1 MARKR
6 LEVEAFLAK
15 CDEQAEKYHKHKL
28 SQLRDKGQPLLA
40 EINELKGKKPLN
52 PFKTK
57 AWQEQLDNKIEQYD
71 KIKSVHNDIK
81 DKGVTAED
89 RQAVYTIAYKR
100 NPKAYDSIHAM
111 NKEVRAYDKEQAQH
125 ELEQRQAQLAE
136 VREQREVTKTVDRG
150 IEP

>member
-1 MARKR
+1 MAQKR

-71 KIKSVHNDIK
+71 KIKASTMILK
-81 DKGVTAED
+81 
-89 RQAVYTIAYKR
+89 I
-100 NPKAYDSIHAM
+100 
-111 NKEVRAYDKEQAQH
+111 RA
-125 ELEQRQAQLAE
+125 
-136 VREQREVTKTVDRG
+136 
-150 IEP
+150 